1 MRDLHLPGRSVS
13 YGSHGAAAT
22 SQQLSTLIALETLR
36 HGGNAMDAA
45 LTASA
50 VQCVIEPHNTGIG
63 GDCFAL
69 YWRADQKKLYALNG
83 SGWAPA
89 GLTDRILRDQGLN
102 AIETESI
109 HAMTIPGA
117 IDAWSRLLA
126 DHGTKSF
133 ADILAPAIELAEK
146 GFILHERAAADWAEE
161 EAKLQKDEGAR
172 AQLLKG
178 GRAPR
183 VGEKIQF
190 PELAKTLR
198 LLANEGRDAFYQG
211 TIAKSLVD
219 FAQRQGGTH
228 TLADFSEFATHYV
241 DPIKANYRGV
251 DLYQIPPSG
260 QGLTALVLLNI
271 LEGYQTKSMDPLSA
285 DRFHLQIEATQLA
298 YSVRDAFVA
307 DPAFADVP
315 VDRLLSKSFADE
327 LRAKIDMKK
336 AGHAPSQKS
345 STYQRDTIYLTVADR
360 FGNMCSFI
368 NSLYFSFGTGKVDP
382 ATGIA
387 LQNRGAC
394 FRVEPG
400 HPNNVEPRKRP
411 LHTIIPAMALRDGK
425 PWLSYGVMGG
435 AYQPVGQAHVLQ
447 NLIDYEMN
455 IQEAFDYPRGFRRL
469 DVFEGERGIP
479 DEVMRELADRGHPVA
494 RPNMPLG
501 GGQGIL
507 MTDDGVYS
515 AGTDPRK
522 DGVALAY

>member
-1 MRDLHLPGRSVS
+1 MRDLHLPGRSVA
-13 YGSHGAAAT
+13 YGAHGAAAT

-89 GLTDRILRDQGLN
+89 GLSDKMLLGQGIN
-102 AIETESI
+102 SIATESV
-109 HAMTIPGA
+109 HAVTIPGA

-133 ADILAPAIELAEK
+133 AEILSPAIDLAEK

-161 EAKLQKDEGAR
+161 ESKLQKDEGAR

-183 VGEKIQF
+183 TGEKIQF

-198 LLANEGRDAFYQG
+198 LLAAEGRDAFYQG
-211 TIAKSLVD
+211 SIANSLVN
-219 FAQRQGGTH
+219 FLRTQGGTH
-228 TLADFSEFATHYV
+228 ALSDFSEFATHYV

-271 LEGYQTKSMDPLSA
+271 LEGYSTKQMDPLSA

-298 YSVRDAFVA
+298 YSVRDAYVA
-307 DPAFADVP
+307 DPAFAHVP
-315 VDRLLSKSFADE
+315 VDELLSKSFAE
-327 LRAKIDMKK
+327 NLRSKIDIKR
-336 AGHAPSQKS
+336 AGHAPSEKA

-360 FGNMCSFI
+360 HGNMCSFI

-382 ATGIA
+382 TTGIA
-387 LQNRGAC
+387 LQNRGSC

-400 HPNNVEPRKRP
+400 HPNTVEPRKRP
-411 LHTIIPAMALRDGK
+411 LHTIIPAMALKDGK

-479 DEVMRELADRGHPVA
+479 ELVMSDLAGRGHPVT
-494 RPNMPLG
+494 RPTMPLG
-501 GGQGIL
+501 GGQGVL
-507 MTDDGVYS
+507 VNADASYA